1 MDELAIPLT
10 FLRWDEAEWI
20 LGMWVNLKS
29 GTMLNK
35 NHQGAAI
42 DDRAAAS
49 PIALTHRV
57 VKASGTDGRGMKAL
71 LCLVMITL
79 FLPGC
84 ALDRPPDHDTVI
96 RQALPEDTD
105 IPAAWSSPADTVT
118 VADDWLASFN
128 DPALDALVAEA
139 IRNNPD
145 LRQAAAMVAMAR
157 QTVTVVGSQLYPQVN
172 VPIGISGMFSD
183 KYASGNQSDNYEF
196 YGSNHEYAVVS
207 WEIDVW
213 GRLRAQREASAADYQ
228 ATAMD
233 YAYARQSLAAT
244 VAKSWYLAVEAR
256 QLFELA
262 HERVRIYAELLDL
275 VQFRRAA
282 GKVADLD
289 VAEAEANLNTAA
301 SMLQAAQGQY
311 SEAQRNLERL
321 LGRYPA
327 AELAASQAFVPVP
340 PPVQTGIPASLLKR
354 RPDLLAAEQQVLAAF
369 RLQEAA
375 RLALLPTF
383 GLSLDGGHLSDRLT
397 SLLQINPW
405 LLHGTIGM
413 NVPIYTGGVLQAQV
427 EITTVQQEQ
436 MIARY
441 GSVAL
446 KAFYE
451 VEVALTNDTL
461 LMQRLAEEEKGLK
474 ANSEAVRIARTRYM
488 AGASDMLTVL
498 QLEERYLTSQST
510 VIQLRN
516 AQLAN
521 RINLHLALGGGFD
534 AVPAANL

>member
-1 MDELAIPLT
+1 MMARLC
-10 FLRWDEAEWI
+10 F
-20 LGMWVNLKS
+20 MVVV
-29 GTMLNK
+29 
-35 NHQGAAI
+35 
-42 DDRAAAS
+42 
-49 PIALTHRV
+49 IAL
-57 VKASGTDGRGMKAL
+57 S
-71 LCLVMITL
+71 
-79 FLPGC
+79 GC
-84 ALDRPPDHDTVI
+84 ALSKPPDHDTVI
-96 RQALPEDTD
+96 RQALPEETV
-105 IPAAWSSPADTVT
+105 IPPAWRSSADAAI
-118 VADDWLASFN
+118 VADNWLASFN

-139 IRNNPD
+139 IRHNPD

-157 QTVTVVGSQLYPQVN
+157 QTVTVVGSQLYPQIN
-172 VPIGISGMFSD
+172 APIGLGGMFSD
-183 KYASGNQSDNYEF
+183 QYASGNNADDYEF
-196 YGSNHEYAVVS
+196 YGSNHEYAAVS

-213 GRLRAQREASAADYQ
+213 GRLRAQRKASEADYQ

-256 QLFELA
+256 QLLELA
-262 HERVRIYAELLDL
+262 HERVRIYTELLDL

-301 SMLQAAQGQY
+301 SALQAAQGQY
-311 SEAQRNLERL
+311 SAAQRNLERL

-340 PPVQTGIPASLLKR
+340 PPVQAGIPASLLKR

-375 RLALLPTF
+375 RLALLPAF
-383 GLSLDGGHLSDRLT
+383 GLTLDGGHLSDRLT

-413 NVPIYTGGVLQAQV
+413 NVPIYTGGALQAQV
-427 EITTVQQEQ
+427 EIATAQQEQ

-446 KAFYE
+446 RAFYE
-451 VEVALTNDTL
+451 AEVALTNETL
-461 LMQRLAEEEKGLK
+461 LARRLEEERKGLK
-474 ANSEAVRIARTRYM
+474 ANSEAVRIAKTRYV

-498 QLEERYLTSQST
+498 QLEERYLTRQST

-516 AQLAN
+516 ARLAN
-521 RINLHLALGGGFD
+521 RINLHLALGGSFND
-534 AVPAANL
+534 EPAANL

>member
-1 MDELAIPLT
+1 
-10 FLRWDEAEWI
+10 
-20 LGMWVNLKS
+20 
-29 GTMLNK
+29 MLNN
-35 NHQGAAI
+35 NHQGAEI
-42 DDRAAAS
+42 DDRAAAP
-49 PIALTHRV
+49 PIVLNHRAL
-57 VKASGTDGRGMKAL
+57 KISGADSREMMAL
-71 LCLVMITL
+71 LFFVLLTI

-84 ALDRPPDHDTVI
+84 ALDRPPDHDAVI

-105 IPAAWSSPADTVT
+105 IPSAWSSPADTTT
-118 VADDWLASFN
+118 VADDWLKSFN

-139 IRNNPD
+139 LRHNPN

-157 QTVTVVGSQLYPQVN
+157 QTVTVVGSQLHPQIN
-172 VPIGISGMFSD
+172 APIGLNGMLSD
-183 KYASGNQSDNYEF
+183 KYASGSNADGYEF
-196 YGSNHEYAVVS
+196 YGSNHEYAAVS

-213 GRLRAQREASAADYQ
+213 GRLRAQREASEADYQ

-256 QLFELA
+256 QLLELA
-262 HERVRIYAELLDL
+262 HERVRIYTELLDL
-275 VQFRRAA
+275 VRFRRAA

-301 SMLQAAQGQY
+301 SALQVAQGQY
-311 SEAQRNLERL
+311 SAAQRNLERL

-327 AELAASQAFVPVP
+327 AELATAQAFVPVP
-340 PPVQTGIPASLLKR
+340 PPVQAGLPAGLLKR
-354 RPDLLAAEQQVLAAF
+354 RPDLLAAEQQVLSAF

-375 RLALLPTF
+375 RLALLPTV
-383 GLSLDGGHLSDRLT
+383 GLTLDGGHLSDRLT

-413 NVPIYTGGVLQAQV
+413 NVPIYTGGALQAQV
-427 EITTVQQEQ
+427 EIATAQQEQ
-436 MIARY
+436 MLARY

-446 KAFYE
+446 RAFYE
-451 VEVALTNDTL
+451 AEVALTNETL
-461 LMQRLAEEEKGLK
+461 LARRLVEEEKGLK
-474 ANSEAVRIARTRYM
+474 ANSEAVRIARTRYV
-488 AGASDMLTVL
+488 AGAADMLTVL

-510 VIQLRN
+510 VIQLHN

-521 RINLHLALGGGFD
+521 RINLHLVLGGSFD